1 MNVLQAVVL
10 GVVQGLGEFLPI
22 SSSAHLV
29 LVPWLLNWPGH
40 SLTFDVALHL
50 GTMLAV
56 IAYFWRELLEVV
68 FFGLTQPQS
77 RDGRLFWY
85 LVVASV
91 PGAILGLL
99 FEEQAETI
107 FRSPWLIALMLA
119 IMGVVLWLTDRRGR
133 KIRRIED
140 LTLLDSVLVG
150 VSQGVAII
158 PGVSRSGIT
167 MTTGLALGLERESAA
182 RFSFLL
188 SVPMVAGAGFYKLK
202 DITFAALD
210 LPFVLGVIV
219 AAMVGYWAIHFL
231 LQYLRQGSYLVVSYT
246 HLPALWYKP
255 LHLRSAQLVGGR
267 WRLYCPPALLLLGRL
282 V

>member
-1 MNVLQAVVL
+1 
-10 GVVQGLGEFLPI
+10 
-22 SSSAHLV
+22 
-29 LVPWLLNWPGH
+29 
-40 SLTFDVALHL
+40 
-50 GTMLAV
+50 
-56 IAYFWRELLEVV
+56 
-68 FFGLTQPQS
+68 
-77 RDGRLFWY
+77 
-85 LVVASV
+85 
-91 PGAILGLL
+91 
-99 FEEQAETI
+99 
-107 FRSPWLIALMLA
+107 MLA

-231 LQYLRQGSYLVVSYT
+231 LQYLRQGSYLVFAIYR
-246 HLPALWYKP
+246 LALALVVLIAVW
-255 LHLRSAQLVGGR
+255 LR
-267 WRLYCPPALLLLGRL
+267 
-282 V
+282 

>member
-10 GVVQGLGEFLPI
+10 GIVQGLGEFLPI

-29 LVPWLLNWPGH
+29 LVPWLFNWPEHG
-40 SLTFDVALHL
+40 LTFDVALHL

-68 FFGLTQPQS
+68 FFGLTRPRS
-77 RDGRLFWY
+77 RDGQLFWY
-85 LVVASV
+85 LAVASV

-119 IMGVVLWLTDRRGR
+119 AMGIVLWLADKRGR

-140 LTLLDSVLVG
+140 VTLLDSILVG
-150 VSQGVAII
+150 ISQGAAII

-167 MTTGLALGLERESAA
+167 MTAGLLVGMEREAAA

-231 LQYLRQGSYLVVSYT
+231 LQYLRQGSYLVF
-246 HLPALWYKP
+246 AI
-255 LHLRSAQLVGGR
+255 
-267 WRLYCPPALLLLGRL
+267 
-282 V
+282 